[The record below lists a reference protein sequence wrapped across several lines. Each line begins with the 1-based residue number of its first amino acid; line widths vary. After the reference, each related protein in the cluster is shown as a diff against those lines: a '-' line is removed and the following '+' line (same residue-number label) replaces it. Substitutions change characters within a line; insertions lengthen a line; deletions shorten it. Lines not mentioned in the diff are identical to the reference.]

1 VLHNLIPDFEGEKW
15 IETLMVCILIRGG
28 LCFQFAIVGNYGA
41 ELFDAEVRGSAI
53 GFGMSMAKMVSFV
66 STYVVD
72 FTEKSLH
79 TNPMVGCAALCV
91 FALPALLLVPE
102 TFGKRV
108 K

>member
-1 VLHNLIPDFEGEKW
+1 LIPDFNGEKW
-15 IETLMVCILIRGG
+15 IETLMVCILIRGN
-28 LCFQFAIVGNYGA
+28 LSFQFSIVGNFGP

-53 GFGMSMAKMVSFV
+53 AFGMSVAKMVSFV

-72 FTEKSLH
+72 FTENTLN

-91 FALPALLLVPE
+91 FALPALLMMPE

-108 K
+108 Q

>member
-1 VLHNLIPDFEGEKW
+1 LHNLIPDFAGEKW

-28 LCFQFAIVGNYGA
+28 LSFQFTIVCNYGA
-41 ELFDAEVRGSAI
+41 ELFDAEVRGTAIAI
-53 GFGMSMAKMVSFV
+53 GMTLAKMASFM

-72 FTEKSLH
+72 FTENSLN

-91 FALPALLLVPE
+91 FALPALLMVPE

-108 K
+108 Q